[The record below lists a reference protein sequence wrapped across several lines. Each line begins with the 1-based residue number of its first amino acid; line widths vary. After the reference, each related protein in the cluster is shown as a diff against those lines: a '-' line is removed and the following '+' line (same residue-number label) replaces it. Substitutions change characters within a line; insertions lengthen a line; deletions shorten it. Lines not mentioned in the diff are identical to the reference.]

1 MKFVDEA
8 FITVH
13 SGKGGAGAVS
23 FRREKFVPF
32 GGPDGGDGGRGG
44 DVYLEVDSG
53 INTLSFFQ
61 NKSIFQASDGKGGA
75 GVRKKGADGEFITV
89 RVPPGTK
96 IYNNDSGEEIADL
109 TQINTQL
116 LLAKGGRGGKGNE
129 HFKSSTFQAPKFS
142 QPGEAGETLNLKL
155 ELQLLADVGLLGY
168 PNAGKSTLLSR
179 ISAAKPKIADYP
191 FTTLSPILGVVREY
205 DRDCVVADI
214 PGLIEG
220 AHLGRGLGIKF
231 LRHLK
236 RTKRLLHLIDISDAS
251 WEIINQRY
259 NNIMQELKEF
269 DIELSKKQQT
279 ILLTKVDLIYDKL
292 KISSCEEN
300 FKNLGL
306 EVLSISA
313 ITGKGIDLL
322 LQTLFRKEAS

>member
-23 FRREKFVPF
+23 FRREKFIPF

-44 DVYLEVDSG
+44 DVFIKADSG
-53 INTLSFFQ
+53 LSTLSIFQ
-61 NKSIFQASDGKGGA
+61 NKSIFRAGDGKGG
-75 GVRKKGADGEFITV
+75 GGTRKRGKDGDFITIT
-89 RVPPGTK
+89 VPPGTI
-96 IYNNDSGEEIADL
+96 IYNRDSGEEIADL
-109 TQINTQL
+109 TKINEPL

-129 HFKSSTFQAPKFS
+129 HFKSSTFRAPKFA
-142 QPGEAGETLNLKL
+142 QPGEPGETLNLRL

-179 ISAAKPKIADYP
+179 ISEAKPKIADYP
-191 FTTLSPILGVVREY
+191 FTTLSPMLGVVSAYEQV
-205 DRDCVVADI
+205 CVVADI

-220 AHLGRGLGIKF
+220 AHLGRGLGIHF

-236 RTKRLLHLIDISDAS
+236 RTRKLLHLIDISDAN
-251 WEIINQRY
+251 IDMVNYRF
-259 NNIMQELKEF
+259 NNIMKELREF
-269 DIELSKKQQT
+269 DVELSKKQQT
-279 ILLTKVDLIYDKL
+279 ILLTKIDTIDD
-292 KISSCEEN
+292 ISTIRSYEEN
-300 FKNLGL
+300 FRKSGF

-313 ITGKGIDLL
+313 ITGKGINSL
-322 LQTLFRKEAS
+322 LQTLFRKDAL